1 MDTENSRIS
10 RKILVWM
17 FIVVSLFSF
26 LPLIV
31 SGRWDWWEGWVYAI
45 IFLGGFIL
53 TRGLLARFNPDLVVE
68 RVTAGSNKG
77 VKSWDRVLA
86 PLMAL
91 GGTVISLAAG
101 LDVRF
106 SLSQP
111 FGLQIQFAALAVII
125 AAYAFG
131 TWALIE
137 NRYFSS
143 MVRIQTD
150 RGHKVISSG
159 PYRWVRHPGY
169 AGTVATY
176 LAIPFFLNSAWAF
189 IPAVLLIIVS
199 VVRTYMEDKVLQ
211 EELDGYK
218 DYARQVRYRLV
229 SGIW

>member
-1 MDTENSRIS
+1 MDTQNSRIS
-10 RKILVWM
+10 LRILIRM
-17 FIVVSLFSF
+17 FVVVALFSF

-31 SGRWDWWEGWVYAI
+31 SGRWDWWEGWAYAI
-45 IFLGGFIL
+45 IFLGGYLL
-53 TRGLLARFNPDLVVE
+53 TRGLLAWRNPDLVVE
-68 RVTAGSNKG
+68 RVTAGAGKD

-91 GGTVISLAAG
+91 GGFLISLVAG

-106 SLSQP
+106 GVSQP
-111 FGLQIQFAALAVII
+111 FGLQIQLAALVVII

-150 RGHKVISSG
+150 RGHSVISSG

-169 AGTVATY
+169 AGTVVIY
-176 LAIPFFLNSAWAF
+176 LAIPFFLNSVWAL
-189 IPAVLLIIVS
+189 IPAVLLVIVS
-199 VVRTYMEDKVLQ
+199 VVRTYLEDKVLQ

-218 DYARQVRYRLV
+218 DYARQVRCRLV
-229 SGIW
+229 PGIW